1 MLLLLLSLLLLLT
14 MKEQHGA
21 TGVDNSAAS
30 ADIDNSAAAA
40 NDDDD
45 AAAADD
51 VHTHPPQWIQIFV
64 YIIFDV
70 IDKWIVSIVDK

>member
-1 MLLLLLSLLLLLT
+1 

-21 TGVDNSAAS
+21 TGVDNSAA
-30 ADIDNSAAAA
+30 AG

-45 AAAADD
+45 AAAAAPDD